1 MPDNKIYIFAGGKK
15 IAEGVGKALA
25 VDGSM
30 GDALDALKVAA
41 DGAAHSVQE
50 LRLAVDQI
58 KQREKLQV
66 PEIGLDSIEDTHEW
80 QVETKISKRQLRRI
94 RQMAMGSKPRLPRK
108 LKKAA
113 RHTDF
118 NVSNER
124 QMTDFFKDPHNV
136 SFVFEF
142 DYCIK
147 TVPEGY
153 PRTRW
158 VQRLV
163 YVFRRIEA
171 RSHRRFVQDVMHN
184 KI

>member
-30 GDALDALKVAA
+30 GDALDAMKVAA
-41 DGAAHSVQE
+41 DGSAHSVQE

-58 KQREKLQV
+58 KLREKLQV
-66 PEIGLDSIEDTHEW
+66 PEIELDSIEDMPELHF
-80 QVETKISKRQLRRI
+80 QVDISKRKLRRI
-94 RQMAMGSKPRLPRK
+94 RQMAMGKKPRLPRK

-118 NVSNER
+118 NVSNEM
-124 QMTDFFKDPHNV
+124 QMADFFKDPHNV

-163 YVFRRIEA
+163 HIFRRVEA
-171 RSHRRFVQDVMHN
+171 RIHRRFVQDMMQ
-184 KI
+184 KGI